1 MITHW
6 GLSGPAVL
14 RLSAFAALELEN
26 ASYQSSVLINWCPDF
41 NEQTIAERLLQ
52 MRKQSP
58 NQKPYN
64 GNFTGLPSRLWEFLL
79 EQSDIDNSKRW
90 SDLTSTMTN
99 KLAKNICTYEMKANG
114 KTTFKEEF
122 VSAGGITL
130 SEIDVNT
137 MMSRKHRGLY
147 FGGEIMNVDGVTGGY
162 NFQHAW
168 TSGFIAAKN
177 IAAEILKWHN

>member
-1 MITHW
+1 Q
-6 GLSGPAVL
+6 
-14 RLSAFAALELEN
+14 
-26 ASYQSSVLINWCPDF
+26 YQFSVLINWSPDF
-41 NEQTIAERLLQ
+41 NEQTIATQLLQ
-52 MRKQSP
+52 MRQQSP
-58 NQKPYN
+58 NQKPHN

-79 EQSDIDNSKRW
+79 EQSGIDNGKRW
-90 SDLTSTMTN
+90 SDLTSVMTN

-122 VSAGGITL
+122 VSAGGIAL

-137 MMSRKHRGLY
+137 MMSKKHPGLF

-168 TSGFIAAKN
+168 TSGFIAAKK
-177 IAAEILKWHN
+177 IAEESL